1 MVKGGKGNR
10 EKGGEVGKGEEGKR
24 GRGCTVKNTC
34 MLNILYTVDEVYHS
48 RDTLLLHTVNL

>member
-24 GRGCTVKNTC
+24 GTMGKGGK
-34 MLNILYTVDEVYHS
+34 
-48 RDTLLLHTVNL
+48 